1 LAADLSGLGSI
12 PEPGEAALWGNAR
25 SISAD
30 ITQQSLEAFMNQPE
44 LLRGLLQPLLALE
57 SDLRARAELAQI
69 TRRLYAVSEEDIPD
83 QYRRL
88 VEAYYRALSE
98 NRSAVEAGE

>member
-1 LAADLSGLGSI
+1 MS
-12 PEPGEAALWGNAR
+12 
-25 SISAD
+25 
-30 ITQQSLEAFMNQPE
+30 QPE
-44 LLRGLLQPLLALE
+44 LLRGLLQPLIELE

-69 TRRLYAVSEEDIPD
+69 SRRLFAVADEDIPE

-98 NRSAVEAGE
+98 NGARVSQCHN